1 MEVEIYATNL
11 DNKGKC
17 MSTNAYKEKTE
28 DFVKTCSK
36 EGI

>member
-1 MEVEIYATNL
+1 
-11 DNKGKC
+11 

-36 EGI
+36 EGIWSSFRNVVFTSF